1 MPGLGVVNKMLELLR
16 VPLPIVVGE
25 AIGIPLLTS
34 ISLSL
39 AVEFGIGVS
48 VLRIDPRLGVVI
60 LGRPDV
66 GLLVVFEANLDLDWA
81 WVIAGLKMAA
91 IASKNIILDILDQI
105 FDIDFITY
113 LANVNTESRVRGDRW
128 R

>member
-1 MPGLGVVNKMLELLR
+1 MPGLGVVNNMLELLR

-48 VLRIDPRLGVVI
+48 VLRIDPKPGVVI

-66 GLLVVFEANLDLDWA
+66 GLLVVKANLDLGWA
-81 WVIAGLKMAA
+81 WVITGVKMAA
-91 IASKNIILDILDQI
+91 SANKNIILDIWSQN
-105 FDIDFITY
+105 F
-113 LANVNTESRVRGDRW
+113 
-128 R
+128 

>member
-25 AIGIPLLTS
+25 VIGIPLFTS

-48 VLRIDPRLGVVI
+48 VLRIDPKPGVVI

-66 GLLVVFEANLDLDWA
+66 GLLVVKASLDLSWA
-81 WVIAGLKMAA
+81 WVIAGLKIAA
-91 IASKNIILDILDQI
+91 SANNNIILDILDQI
-105 FDIDFITY
+105 FDTHFITY
-113 LANVNTESRVRGDRW
+113 PPKFNTESRVRGGCWRW
-128 R
+128 